1 MKRSHNCG
9 ELRAANGNETV
20 TLMGWVDRRRDLG
33 GVIFVDLRDKYGKTQ
48 VVFNPEHN
56 PEVHKIADTIRNE
69 FVIAVE
75 CEVRPRLDG
84 MANDKLETGAI
95 ECFANKLEILNK
107 AKNPPLSINDHT
119 GVSKEND
126 EVKLKY
132 RYLDLRRPWIQKKIM
147 LKSQFLHETR
157 GFFYNNGFEDIE
169 TPVLCKS
176 TPEGARD
183 YLVPSRLHHGK
194 FYALPQ
200 SPQVYKQILMIAGYD
215 KYFQI
220 AKCFR
225 DEDLR
230 ADRQPEFTQIDVEMS
245 FASQDDV
252 MDTFSNYVQDICTK
266 VWPEA
271 KIPAEIP
278 KMQYTEAMLKYGS
291 DKPDL
296 RYDLEIH
303 DVSNIGAESDFG
315 VFKNVV
321 ASGGVIRGMAATGC
335 LDFTRKTIDDLTK
348 FVGKYGA
355 KGLVW
360 MRVKEDGT
368 VESQVGKFFKEGQL
382 DQLKEAVGGKP
393 GDMLFFVAAREKLAA
408 QSMGHLRTEIA
419 KMKGLANPDEKNF
432 VWIVDFPM
440 FEYKESEKKYQAM
453 HHPFTNLYPEDLEK
467 MKNGEYDGLLSKSY
481 DLVLNGV
488 ELGSGSER
496 IHDPKIQQTVF
507 KALNLSEKEVQEK
520 FGFFVEAFEFGAPP
534 HAGFA
539 IGVDRMV
546 ATMENEESI
555 RDYIAFPKNTT
566 ANSPMDQSPSD
577 VDPMQLL
584 DVHINVREKI
594 EA

>member
-1 MKRSHNCG
+1 MKRTHNCG
-9 ELRAANGNETV
+9 ELRSAHIGEKV

-33 GVIFVDLRDKYGKTQ
+33 GVIFIDLRDKFGKTQ

-56 PEVHKIADTIRNE
+56 ADVHALADTLRSE
-69 FVIAVE
+69 FVISVE
-75 CEVRPRLDG
+75 CDVHARLEG
-84 MANDKLETGAI
+84 MTNEKLATGEI
-95 ECFANKLEILNK
+95 ECFVNSLEVLNK
-107 AKNPPLSINDHT
+107 SKNPPLCINDFNE
-119 GVSKEND
+119 VSKEND

-132 RYLDLRRPWIQKKIM
+132 RYLDLRRPWIQRKIM
-147 LKSQFLHETR
+147 LKSKYLHETR
-157 GFFYNNGFEDIE
+157 NFFYGNGFEDIE

-215 KYFQI
+215 RYFQI

-245 FASQDDV
+245 FASQHDI
-252 MDTFSNYVQDICTK
+252 MDTFSRYVQEVCTK

-271 KIPAEIP
+271 AIPKVIP
-278 KMQYTEAMLKYGS
+278 KMTYAEAMLKYGS

-296 RYDLEIH
+296 RYDLHIH
-303 DVSNIGAESDFG
+303 DVSEIGAASDFG
-315 VFKNVV
+315 VFKSVV
-321 ASGGVIRGMAATGC
+321 ESGGVIRGMAATGC
-335 LDFTRKTIDDLTK
+335 VDFTRKTIDDLTK

-360 MRVKEDGT
+360 MRVKEDGS

-382 DQLKEAVGGKP
+382 EQLRDACGGKP

-408 QSMGHLRTEIA
+408 ISMGHLRTEIA
-419 KMKGLANPDEKNF
+419 KIKGLADPNEKNF

-440 FEYKESEKKYQAM
+440 FEYKESEKRYQAM
-453 HHPFTNLYPEDLEK
+453 HHPFTSLYKEDLEK
-467 MKNGEYDGLLSKSY
+467 MLSGQFDGLLSKSY

-496 IHDPKIQQTVF
+496 IHDPEVQQSVF
-507 KALNLSEKEVQEK
+507 KALNLTDDEVQEK
-520 FGFFVEAFEFGAPP
+520 FGFFVEAFQYGAPP

-539 IGVDRMV
+539 IGVDRML
-546 ATMENEESI
+546 ATMENEDSI
-555 RDYIAFPKNTT
+555 RDFIAFPKNST
-566 ANSPMDQSPSD
+566 ANSPMDQSPSP

-584 DVHINVREKI
+584 DVHINIREKK
-594 EA
+594 EG